1 MSWIQV
7 NMVVDA
13 EQVDKLSNMLE
24 MFLAQAVTT
33 ENAGEDEFYE
43 IAFPGTPDWQKV
55 AVTGLFSDQIEIE
68 PIIDFI
74 HSQLQ
79 SQSTQEIPTSVSKLT
94 DQNWERVWLNSFKPI
109 KVGHQL
115 WVCPSWCEP
124 EDATARNIILDPGL
138 AFGTGTHATTAMCLH
153 WLADQNL
160 AAQHVLDYGSGSG
173 ILAIAALLS
182 NADHADAVDIDPLA
196 VQACMENAR
205 RNGVETRMRAY
216 LPTDIDSSSPQA
228 KPYNLVIANILAEVI
243 IELRD
248 TLLLHLAPDG
258 QLLLTGILNTQAD
271 RVKSAFGP
279 EYQFEKLVN
288 DQWCL
293 LVGSKLSKRARL
305 KGSAQK
311 INEI

>member
-153 WLADQNL
+153 WLAHNTYWTMGVAQAFWRSRHYYRMLIMQMPWILILSRCKPVWKMPAETELKPGCVLICQRISIRLLLKQNL
-160 AAQHVLDYGSGSG
+160 
-173 ILAIAALLS
+173 I
-182 NADHADAVDIDPLA
+182 
-196 VQACMENAR
+196 
-205 RNGVETRMRAY
+205 T
-216 LPTDIDSSSPQA
+216 
-228 KPYNLVIANILAEVI
+228 
-243 IELRD
+243 
-248 TLLLHLAPDG
+248 
-258 QLLLTGILNTQAD
+258 
-271 RVKSAFGP
+271 
-279 EYQFEKLVN
+279 
-288 DQWCL
+288 W
-293 LVGSKLSKRARL
+293 
-305 KGSAQK
+305 
-311 INEI
+311 